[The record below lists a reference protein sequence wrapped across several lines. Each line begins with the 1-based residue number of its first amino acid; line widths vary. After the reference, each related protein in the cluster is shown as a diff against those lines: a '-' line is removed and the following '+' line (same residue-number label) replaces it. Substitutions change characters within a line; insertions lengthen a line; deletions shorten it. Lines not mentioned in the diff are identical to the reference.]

1 MNEPMMSVIRVMW
14 RRWSGVVHRTPV
26 LFLLAVGLLLPGCAG
41 GEDAGSSPPAMAM
54 ESAADA
60 GMDHSAHD
68 MGDLTASG
76 GDGYTESDV
85 HFMQMMI
92 GHHAQAVEMAALSES
107 RDAGSAVLQLS
118 ERIDI
123 SQRDEILF
131 MQEWLQ
137 KRDQPVPEER
147 HLRVMQ
153 MPGLV
158 SPENFE
164 RLTQA
169 RARDFD
175 RLFLE
180 FMIEHHLGAI
190 SMVDDLFDDPRS
202 AQESD
207 IFRFATDVAAD
218 QLDEIHVM
226 ERLLAGL

>member
-1 MNEPMMSVIRVMW
+1 MSLISSM
-14 RRWSGVVHRTPV
+14 RRCRSAATSFIPA
-26 LFLLAVGLLLPGCAG
+26 FLLFAVALLLPGCDG
-41 GEDAGSSPPAMAM
+41 GQNTDSDPSAMAM
-54 ESAADA
+54 ESASDA
-60 GMDHSAHD
+60 EMDHSAHD

-76 GDGYTESDV
+76 GDGYTETDV

-92 GHHAQAVEMAALSES
+92 GHHAQAVQMAALSES
-107 RDAGSAVLQLS
+107 RDAGPAVLQLS

-137 KRDQPVPEER
+137 KRGQPVPEER

-164 RLTQA
+164 RLSEA

-180 FMIEHHLGAI
+180 FMIQHHLGAI
-190 SMVDDLFDDPRS
+190 SMVDDLFDDPRA